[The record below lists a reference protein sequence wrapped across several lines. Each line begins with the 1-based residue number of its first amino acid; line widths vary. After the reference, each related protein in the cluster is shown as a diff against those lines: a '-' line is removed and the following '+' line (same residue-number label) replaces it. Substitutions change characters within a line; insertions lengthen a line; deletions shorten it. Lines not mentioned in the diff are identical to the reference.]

1 MKYKIYNT
9 IFNIINESIDIY
21 KDNSCFIE
29 YFTPIFESLNAIDQ
43 KNFKNINIRK
53 QKKEIVNKLYN
64 FLIISKNNRQPVC
77 LQKDARKAEAIKEFV
92 YIINIII
99 LLFYRIQNMKKNT
112 YQERTTI
119 QINKKPLKNNL
130 KNNSKESKKEL
141 QEILEKIV
149 NILQQLKK
157 MKEKNNKKKKRR
169 IEEELRHF
177 YKNNKCHS
185 NRLLLRNMLKHLVK
199 KVLIISRHKLY
210 YIYIYIIFVLL
221 LLCLM

>member
-99 LLFYRIQNMKKNT
+99 FF
-112 YQERTTI
+112 
-119 QINKKPLKNNL
+119 
-130 KNNSKESKKEL
+130 L
-141 QEILEKIV
+141 QEPEYEEEYIPGKNYDPNQQKAIEK
-149 NILQQLKK
+149 QLKK
-157 MKEKNNKKKKRR
+157 QFKREQKGAARDLRKDSQYIAAIKENERKEQQEEKEKNRRR
-169 IEEELRHF
+169 IETFLQEQQVSFKQTTAKKHAKTSDKEGA
-177 YKNNKCHS
+177 NN
-185 NRLLLRNMLKHLVK
+185 
-199 KVLIISRHKLY
+199 IQT
-210 YIYIYIIFVLL
+210 
-221 LLCLM
+221 